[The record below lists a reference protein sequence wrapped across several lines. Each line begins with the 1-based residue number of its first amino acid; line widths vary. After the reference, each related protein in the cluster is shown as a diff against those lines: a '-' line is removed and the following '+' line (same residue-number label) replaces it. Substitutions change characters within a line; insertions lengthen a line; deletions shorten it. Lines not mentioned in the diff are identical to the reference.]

1 MHKRYCFSNVLG
13 IFIFNE
19 HFKVIK
25 KELFAN
31 NEQYLGSVEKKNSLM
46 KQFNAIEPEGKS
58 LVRILGIFADG
69 SYDRAFVERNIALA
83 KLHVKESVSEDN
95 LIIQS
100 VSSLMELTTVTNT
113 LLKRL
118 REWYGM
124 YNPETERA
132 VEEQETFVSEII
144 AKDRKA
150 LLGRLKI
157 NEKDSMGGDISKK
170 DVDAVLML
178 AKQIEHLRSFRS
190 KQEQYL
196 EGLMTTYCPNI
207 TALAG
212 SFLGAKLIHQAG
224 SLKQLVEFP
233 ASTVQVLGAEKAL
246 FRHMK
251 TGARAPRH
259 GYIAQHPLLA
269 SAQQEMHGKIARS
282 LADKI
287 LLCAKVDYFKGEF
300 IGSTLLK
307 ELERKFK

>member
-1 MHKRYCFSNVLG
+1 MHKSYCFSNVLG

-25 KELFAN
+25 KELFTN
-31 NEQYLGSVEKKNSLM
+31 NEHYLSSVEKKNVLM
-46 KQFNAIEPEGKS
+46 KQHNAIEPEGKA
-58 LVRILGIFADG
+58 LVRILSHFSDG
-69 SYDRAFVERNIALA
+69 TYDAAFVARNISLTQ
-83 KLHVKESVSEDN
+83 LHVKESVNEDN
-95 LIIQS
+95 LIIQA
-100 VSSLMELTTVTNT
+100 VSTVMELSTVTNT

-118 REWYGM
+118 REWYGL

-132 VEEQETFVSEII
+132 IEDQETFVSEILS
-144 AKDRKA
+144 KDRA
-150 LLGRLKI
+150 SLLARLKVS
-157 NEKDSMGGDISKK
+157 EAESMGGEIAKK

-196 EGLMTTYCPNI
+196 EELMEKYCPNI
-207 TALAG
+207 TAFAG

-251 TGARAPRH
+251 TGAKAPRH
-259 GYIAQHPLLA
+259 GYLAQHPLLA
-269 SAQQEMHGKIARS
+269 SAKQELHGKIARS